1 MNKALH
7 TIDHVGVVI
16 LAAGKGSRLGC
27 TDIPKVMLPIG
38 GKPIVEYIVETLEA
52 LGIPH
57 DHIMMVVGFCKDVVI
72 DHFGTRVSY
81 AVQEDRKGTAHAA
94 YIGMKALPREVT
106 QVLVL
111 GGDDSAFYTPAS
123 LATFIAHHREHMST
137 LSLLSAHVTNNA
149 QYGRIVR
156 HADGSIEVIEKEYVT
171 PEQALITEVSTGTF
185 CFDRAWFEYMFPTMP
200 LLRKLG
206 EYGLP
211 TALSLVRQEGKP
223 YHVVPLEDSSEWFGI
238 NTPEELEE
246 ADRRKKAM

>member
-1 MNKALH
+1 MNNILH

-27 TDIPKVMLPIG
+27 VDIPKVMLSIG
-38 GKPIVEYIVETLEA
+38 GKPIVAYTVETLEA
-52 LGIPH
+52 LGIPQ
-57 DHIMMVVGFCKDVVI
+57 DHIMMVVGFCKDAVMEY
-72 DHFGTRVSY
+72 FGSRVSY
-81 AVQEDRKGTAHAA
+81 AVQEDRKGTAHAT
-94 YIGMKALPREVT
+94 YIGMRALPSEVT

-123 LATFIAHHREHMST
+123 LKTFISVHEKNGST
-137 LSLLSAHVTNNA
+137 LSLLSANVTNNT

-156 HADGSIEVIEKEYVT
+156 HNDGSIEVIEKEYVT

-185 CFDRAWFEYMFPTMP
+185 CFDRAWFEHMFPTMP
-200 LLRKLG
+200 VLRKLA

-211 TALSLVRQEGKP
+211 TALSMVRQEGKS
-223 YHVVPLEDSSEWFGI
+223 YQVVPLGDSSEWFGI

-246 ADRRKKAM
+246 ADSRKK